1 MRRASLSA
9 GVAVLVL
16 ALAAC
21 VGIPT
26 SGGVQAGPVID
37 EQLEPEVVVLASG
50 PVAGSDQ
57 ERILT
62 DFMQAVR
69 SPQNDYAIAQQF
81 LTPQLRSTWDPNAST
96 IIRSSETHA
105 PAAAANTWTYTVA
118 TRASVD
124 GEGRYTLQDSS
135 SLTLTFGF
143 EQVDGEWRISQAADG
158 IVLSQSSF
166 DVAFREQPLYFFDPS
181 HAFLVP
187 DVRWFPARAT
197 APIRVVRALLNGP
210 TNWLQGAV
218 QTAFPVATTLGE
230 GSVDVTGNTATV
242 DLSAEALAAG
252 TTELDRMRQQLAATL
267 DTPNVTMTVGGRALP
282 SADPSGNDAIVDP
295 AVDSAALVGVGD
307 QFGFDG
313 GAGVTPIDGLSQKV
327 VEAGADAAVLARD
340 RTAVAFRSADG
351 VGVATIT
358 DEPVLLDRRPGLA
371 VPSIDPFLF
380 VWSAQA
386 GSAASLTTFELD
398 GSSHSIQSALPSD
411 ATVVSLDVSRDGT
424 RLLLYLSSP
433 VGPQL
438 LVAGIV
444 RQENV
449 PTALGP
455 LIPLGVPTATPV
467 DATWVDDRTVA
478 TLSADGAV
486 TAFEVGG
493 PSAALGQVAG
503 GVSIV
508 GGNNGTDGLR
518 VLAGGEIWRPQG
530 SSGWVS
536 TLIPASYL
544 ATKQ

>member
-1 MRRASLSA
+1 MRRGALA
-9 GVAVLVL
+9 GGVAVLVL
-16 ALAAC
+16 AIAGC

-26 SGGVQAGPVID
+26 SGGIEAGPVID

-81 LTPQLRSTWDPNAST
+81 LTPALQATWDPNAST

-105 PAAAANTWTYTVA
+105 PGTTPDTWAYTVA

-143 EQVDGEWRISQAADG
+143 EKIDGEWRISQAADG

-181 HAFLVP
+181 RAFLVP

-210 TNWLQGAV
+210 TEWLQSAV
-218 QTAFPVATTLGE
+218 QTAFPVATTLGD
-230 GSVDVTGNTATV
+230 GSVDITGNTATV
-242 DLSAEALAAG
+242 DLSAEALAANS
-252 TTELDRMRQQLAATL
+252 TELDLMRQQLAATL
-267 DTPNVTMTVGGRALP
+267 DTTNVTMTVGGRDLP
-282 SADPSGNDAIVDP
+282 SADPSGTGAIVDP
-295 AVDSAALVGVGD
+295 AVDGAALVGLGD

-313 GAGVTPIDGLSQKV
+313 GSGITPIDGLSEKV
-327 VEAGADAAVLARD
+327 VAAGADAAVLARD
-340 RTAVAFRSADG
+340 RTAVAFRSGGGNGA
-351 VGVATIT
+351 ATLT
-358 DEPVLLDRRPGLA
+358 DDAVLLDSRPGLA

-380 VWSAQA
+380 LWSAQI
-386 GSAASLTTFELD
+386 GSATSIETFELD
-398 GSSHSIQSALPSD
+398 GTPHPLQSALPTD
-411 ATVVSLDVSRDGT
+411 ASVSSIDVSRDGA
-424 RLLLYLSSP
+424 RLLLYLSTP
-433 VGPQL
+433 VGPRL

-444 RQENV
+444 RQDNV
-449 PTALGP
+449 PIALGP
-455 LIPLGVPTATPV
+455 LIELGVPDAAPV

-493 PSAALGQVAG
+493 PSAALGQVPG

-508 GGNNGTDGLR
+508 GGNNGTDGIR
-518 VLAGGEIWRPQG
+518 VLAAGEIWRPQG